1 MIEEEEGDKSSLAI
15 PPLNLLFNTSLLGKQ
30 NVWEIDISN
39 LLELLLKFINS
50 SGKKDLRICG
60 IAAWSSSLI
69 YRLKVESIFRL
80 EKLTMEKR
88 SYNKSD
94 EKEIPVLN
102 LIDFPFRLS
111 STYPVSLEDLLK
123 ILENMVNELGNAKQ
137 KSNNQIQIE
146 PIEDFDFDHYLVK
159 FEKILEEHEDYLMQS
174 LRFKE
179 IIIFSK
185 FIAKMERLEIARYFI
200 ALLHLA
206 MEGKI
211 DLVQEDNPVDIKIIK
226 KVSLTRY

>member
-1 MIEEEEGDKSSLAI
+1 MIEEEGSKSSLAI
-15 PPLNLLFNTSLLGKQ
+15 PPLNLLFNISLLGKQ

-80 EKLTMEKR
+80 EKLSMEKR
-88 SYNKSD
+88 NYNNKSE
-94 EKEIPVLN
+94 EKEIPILN
-102 LIDFPFRLS
+102 LIEFPFRLS

-123 ILENMVNELGNAKQ
+123 ILENMVNEIGNPKQ
-137 KSNNQIQIE
+137 KNRNQIELE
-146 PIEDFDFDHYLVK
+146 PIEDFNFDQYLVK
-159 FEKILEEHEDYLMQS
+159 FEKILEEHEEYIMQT
-174 LRFKE
+174 LRLTE
-179 IIIFSK
+179 TIVFSK
-185 FIAKMERLEIARYFI
+185 FVEKMNRLEIARFFI

-206 MEGKI
+206 MKEKI
-211 DLVQEDNPVDIKIIK
+211 DLLQDDDTIDIKIQIK
-226 KVSLTRY
+226 S

>member
-1 MIEEEEGDKSSLAI
+1 MIEEEGDKSSLAI

-80 EKLTMEKR
+80 EKLTMEKK

-123 ILENMVNELGNAKQ
+123 ILENMVKELGNPKQ

-211 DLVQEDNPVDIKIIK
+211 DLVQEDDPIDIKITK
-226 KVSLTRY
+226 KSV

>member
-1 MIEEEEGDKSSLAI
+1 MIEEEGDKSSLAI

-80 EKLTMEKR
+80 EKLTMEKK

-123 ILENMVNELGNAKQ
+123 ILENMVKELGNPKQ
-137 KSNNQIQIE
+137 NSNNQIQIE

-211 DLVQEDNPVDIKIIK
+211 DLVQEDDPIDIKITK
-226 KVSLTRY
+226 KSV

>member
-1 MIEEEEGDKSSLAI
+1 MMKEEDSKSSLAI

-80 EKLTMEKR
+80 EKLTMEKK

-123 ILENMVNELGNAKQ
+123 ILENMVKELGNPKQ

-179 IIIFSK
+179 ILIFSK

-211 DLVQEDNPVDIKIIK
+211 DLVQEDDPVDIKITK

>member
-1 MIEEEEGDKSSLAI
+1 MIEEEDDKSSLAI

-80 EKLTMEKR
+80 EKLTMEKK

-123 ILENMVNELGNAKQ
+123 ILENMVKELGNPKQ

-211 DLVQEDNPVDIKIIK
+211 DLVQEDDPIDIKITK
-226 KVSLTRY
+226 KSV

>member
-1 MIEEEEGDKSSLAI
+1 MIEEEGSKSSLAI
-15 PPLNLLFNTSLLGKQ
+15 PPLNLLFNISLLGKQ

-80 EKLTMEKR
+80 EKLSMEKR
-88 SYNKSD
+88 NYNNKSE
-94 EKEIPVLN
+94 EKEIPILN
-102 LIDFPFRLS
+102 LIEFPFRLS

-123 ILENMVNELGNAKQ
+123 ILENMVNELGNPKQ
-137 KSNNQIQIE
+137 KNKNQIELE
-146 PIEDFDFDHYLVK
+146 PIEDFNFDQYLVK
-159 FEKILEEHEDYLMQS
+159 FEKILEEHEEYIMQT
-174 LRFKE
+174 LRLTKT
-179 IIIFSK
+179 IVFSK
-185 FIAKMERLEIARYFI
+185 FVEKMNRLEIARFFI

-206 MEGKI
+206 MKEKI
-211 DLVQEDNPVDIKIIK
+211 DLLQDDDTIDIKIQIK
-226 KVSLTRY
+226 S

>member
-1 MIEEEEGDKSSLAI
+1 MIEEEGDKSSLAI

-39 LLELLLKFINS
+39 LLKLLLKFINS

-88 SYNKSD
+88 SYNKND

-146 PIEDFDFDHYLVK
+146 PIENFDFDHYLVK

-211 DLVQEDNPVDIKIIK
+211 ELVQEDDPVDIKITK
-226 KVSLTRY
+226 KVSMTRY

>member
-1 MIEEEEGDKSSLAI
+1 MIEEEGDKSSLAI

-80 EKLTMEKR
+80 EKLTMEKK

-123 ILENMVNELGNAKQ
+123 ILENMVRELGNPKQ

-211 DLVQEDNPVDIKIIK
+211 DLVQEDDPIDIKITK
-226 KVSLTRY
+226 KSV

>member
-1 MIEEEEGDKSSLAI
+1 MIEEEGDKSSLAI

-80 EKLTMEKR
+80 EKLTMEKK

-123 ILENMVNELGNAKQ
+123 ILENMVKELGNPKQ

-211 DLVQEDNPVDIKIIK
+211 DLVQEDDPIDIKITK
-226 KVSLTRY
+226 KVSMIRY

>member
-1 MIEEEEGDKSSLAI
+1 MIEEEGDKSSLAI

-123 ILENMVNELGNAKQ
+123 ILENMVKELGNPKQ

-179 IIIFSK
+179 ILIFSK

-206 MEGKI
+206 MEGKV
-211 DLVQEDNPVDIKIIK
+211 DLVQEDDPIDIKITK
-226 KVSLTRY
+226 KSV

>member
-1 MIEEEEGDKSSLAI
+1 MIEEEGDKSSLAI

-80 EKLTMEKR
+80 EKLTMEKK

-123 ILENMVNELGNAKQ
+123 ILENMVRELGNPKQ

-185 FIAKMERLEIARYFI
+185 FITKMERLEIARYFI

-211 DLVQEDNPVDIKIIK
+211 DLIQEDDPIDIKITK
-226 KVSLTRY
+226 RVSMTRY

>member
-1 MIEEEEGDKSSLAI
+1 MIEEEGDKSSLAI

-30 NVWEIDISN
+30 NVWEINISN

-80 EKLTMEKR
+80 EKLTMEKK

-123 ILENMVNELGNAKQ
+123 ILENMVRELGNPKQ

-211 DLVQEDNPVDIKIIK
+211 DLVQEDDPIDIKITK
-226 KVSLTRY
+226 KVSMTRY